1 MRHAERMAQS
11 SRLVE
16 LIDWFHRTNPGVS
29 DAALARRTGV
39 SKGRMSQWRDGI
51 KNLPARANLDGLA
64 TAIGRPYRE
73 VLNAV
78 LADIGYADAGDSA
91 APARTYRDVL
101 DDAVR
106 VLTEAARLTNQP
118 GRQKPDGS
126 WEPDPNA
133 APLAIDWAA
142 FVTDALAGATANI
155 GGIDAILA
163 GRPGSWEA
171 DAIRGALTGAVGAD
185 EWNLWRHR
193 TDPLDVVLHPER
205 ILIDMNAHTSWSSG
219 FDAAEAEL
227 QRRENAIRPSYV
239 YSHPGH
245 ELNDEMRRYY
255 TDLGVQII
263 DRPPPPP
270 PRLEELEAA
279 FAVER
284 DSHVDL
290 SPEDQAED
298 DALAALSDLRDRLEA
313 LQHEEL
319 AEYGQHL
326 AAAVQSRLE
335 ELALPVPVTVSVD
348 LDTPWDLAPETPL
361 NWATGAIDK
370 AIAAAINEV
379 ATPDT
384 LAGTPLDRAEAAL
397 ARDQDAAAD
406 E

>member
-1 MRHAERMAQS
+1 MAHS

-16 LIDWFHRTNPGVS
+16 LIDWFERTNPGIS
-29 DAALARRTGV
+29 DAELARRTGV
-39 SKGRMSQWRDGI
+39 TKGRMSQWRDGI

-64 TAIGRPYRE
+64 AAIGRPYRE

-78 LADIGYADAGDSA
+78 LADIGYADVSDSA
-91 APARTYRDVL
+91 VPTRTYRDVL
-101 DDAVR
+101 NDAVR

-118 GRQKPDGS
+118 GRQNPDGS

-155 GGIDAILA
+155 GGVDAILA

-171 DAIRGALTGAVGAD
+171 DAIRAALTAAVGAD

-205 ILIDMNAHTSWSSG
+205 ILIDMDACTPWSKG
-219 FDAAEAEL
+219 FDDAETEL
-227 QRRENAIRPSYV
+227 QRRENAIRPSRV

-245 ELNDEMRRYY
+245 ELSDEMRRYY
-255 TDLGVQII
+255 SDLGVQII
-263 DRPPPPP
+263 DGPPPPVP
-270 PRLEELEAA
+270 TLEEFEAA
-279 FAVER
+279 FAAER
-284 DSHVDL
+284 DNPTEL
-290 SPEDQAED
+290 SPEDQAAD
-298 DALAALSDLRDRLEA
+298 NALAALSELRDRLEA
-313 LQHEEL
+313 LQREEL
-319 AEYGQHL
+319 AEYGQRL
-326 AAAVQSRLE
+326 AAAVASRLE
-335 ELALPVPVTVSVD
+335 ALALPVPITVSVD
-348 LDTPWDLAPETPL
+348 LDTSWDMAPETPL
-361 NWATGAIDK
+361 DWATGAIEK
-370 AIAAAINEV
+370 AIAAAIGEV

-397 ARDQDAAAD
+397 AGQQDASND